1 MKIGSIS
8 VTISDILFI
17 IVCTLLLSLPASYE
31 PHHFAKTLFIGA
43 FIQSLAYSLLIWLL
57 INKSVGLKKVVF
69 TILFVLFFIETF
81 TYFRFDSRF
90 NPSILTIILQTSIQE
105 ISEFFKTFVFSYSI
119 LGFVFLT
126 VVVYFILYKLLF
138 KCTKLVGYIDKLQ
151 LLILSIFILFGFSL
165 FVLPLPVP
173 LGHNTVNELFISAD
187 FVRNKHE
194 EIEVMKQMLDKIEI
208 YDTPKSDDAPVIV
221 LVLGESFNKYHS
233 SLYGYNLATS
243 PFLVKER
250 DKGQLI
256 VYSDAKSPTNGTS
269 FAMRYVFTLKSCDN
283 DSNLERQC
291 ILMPGVFRKSGYRV
305 HYFDNQYTR
314 SSGGAL
320 DYSCGYFLNPQYIN
334 DYCFDY
340 RNTETSPYDGEFIEK
355 YKDRFAKQNKSLN
368 IIHLMGQHFDAEC
381 RYPDQFRIFSS
392 KDIQRPDLDESE
404 RQQVA
409 VYDNATRYNDY
420 VLSRIIHY
428 FSDTDAVIIYFSD
441 HGEQVYDG
449 KQHYFGRTFGSI
461 RDEETLKNVYQIPF
475 MVWCSESFKAKHS
488 DKYQALVDSKDDT
501 ICCDDVPYLLF
512 DLAGI
517 DFNYSCRQRSFID
530 HSYQPHQ
537 TVYE

>member
-8 VTISDILFI
+8 VSISDILFI

-119 LGFVFLT
+119 FGFVFLT

-138 KCTKLVGYIDKLQ
+138 KCTKLVGYIHKLQ

-243 PFLVKER
+243 PFLFKER

-256 VYSDAKSPTNGTS
+256 VYSDMKSPTNGTS

-291 ILMPGVFRKSGYRV
+291 ILMPGVFRKSGYNV
-305 HYFDNQYTR
+305 CYFDNQYTR

-320 DYSCGYFLNPQYIN
+320 DYSCGYFL
-334 DYCFDY
+334 F
-340 RNTETSPYDGEFIEK
+340 TAF
-355 YKDRFAKQNKSLN
+355 FF
-368 IIHLMGQHFDAEC
+368 HF
-381 RYPDQFRIFSS
+381 
-392 KDIQRPDLDESE
+392 
-404 RQQVA
+404 
-409 VYDNATRYNDY
+409 
-420 VLSRIIHY
+420 
-428 FSDTDAVIIYFSD
+428 
-441 HGEQVYDG
+441 
-449 KQHYFGRTFGSI
+449 
-461 RDEETLKNVYQIPF
+461 
-475 MVWCSESFKAKHS
+475 
-488 DKYQALVDSKDDT
+488 
-501 ICCDDVPYLLF
+501 
-512 DLAGI
+512 
-517 DFNYSCRQRSFID
+517 
-530 HSYQPHQ
+530 
-537 TVYE
+537 